1 MDAAVEIDHYAIL
14 GLPSGEEGAKL
25 SKDEIKKAYRAKAL
39 ISHPDKNPNDP
50 LAHSTFQKLKTSYE
64 ILSDATARAAFDA
77 LLAAKLD
84 RLRHHARLDSKRRRM
99 MDDLDQRERASE
111 ASPVDPSELD
121 RRKEEAAA
129 KKFQQEVARI
139 REMYAKKMAA
149 GTKKGD
155 DRDTAVGANA
165 EAGNELDK
173 EKILKVS
180 WEREGED
187 YSAARLK
194 EVFGRFGEVEDVVI
208 RAKGSKKRRSALIV
222 MKSKA
227 AAVSATRNMCGDL
240 SNPLLVLPLHS
251 NAADLPSASPAKYAE
266 PETPNLGNLVG
277 AGYQAY
283 EDSILKKLQKAAEKQ
298 KS

>member
-1 MDAAVEIDHYAIL
+1 MDAAGEIDHYAIL

-50 LAHSTFQKLKTSYE
+50 LAHSNFQKLKTSYE

-99 MDDLDQRERASE
+99 MDDLDQRERAAE
-111 ASPVDPSELD
+111 AAQVDPSELD

-139 REMYAKKMAA
+139 REMYAKKMAE
-149 GTKKGD
+149 GTKKVD

-222 MKSKA
+222 MKSKD
-227 AAVSATRNMCGDL
+227 AAVCSC
-240 SNPLLVLPLHS
+240 
-251 NAADLPSASPAKYAE
+251 
-266 PETPNLGNLVG
+266 
-277 AGYQAY
+277 
-283 EDSILKKLQKAAEKQ
+283 
-298 KS
+298 

>member
-1 MDAAVEIDHYAIL
+1 
-14 GLPSGEEGAKL
+14 
-25 SKDEIKKAYRAKAL
+25 
-39 ISHPDKNPNDP
+39 
-50 LAHSTFQKLKTSYE
+50 
-64 ILSDATARAAFDA
+64 
-77 LLAAKLD
+77 
-84 RLRHHARLDSKRRRM
+84 
-99 MDDLDQRERASE
+99 MDDLDQRERAAE

-139 REMYAKKMAA
+139 REMYAKKMAE